1 MNYRSH
7 FQPTI
12 IKLQRMLDDAQYH
25 GDWGAYLRL
34 RHRIIQLKDHI
45 VDHEERCGY
54 YCSCQPEEKYK
65 HLVLK
70 NK

>member
-1 MNYRSH
+1 
-7 FQPTI
+7 
-12 IKLQRMLDDAQYH
+12 MLDDAQYH

-65 HLVLK
+65 HFVLK

>member
-7 FQPTI
+7 FQSTI

-45 VDHEERCGY
+45 VDTKSDVVTIARAN
-54 YCSCQPEEKYK
+54 QK
-65 HLVLK
+65 K
-70 NK
+70 NTNTLS